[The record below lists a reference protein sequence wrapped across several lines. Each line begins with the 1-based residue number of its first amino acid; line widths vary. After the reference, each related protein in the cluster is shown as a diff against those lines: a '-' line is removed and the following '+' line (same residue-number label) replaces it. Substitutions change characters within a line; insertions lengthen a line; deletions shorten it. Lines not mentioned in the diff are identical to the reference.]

1 MPSGDG
7 PIGRGHR
14 ATLGRPVEPQT
25 PGAEAPDDASLA
37 TSPTAPA
44 VVAVVVA
51 RDPGAWLEE
60 SLSALTGQD
69 YPNLSVLVVDA
80 HSAEDL
86 KGRVG
91 AAAPRAFVRR
101 LDEDPGFGAAA
112 NEVLD
117 VVDGAAFYL
126 FCHDDIALAPDALR
140 IMVEEAYRSNAAVV
154 GPKLVD
160 WDDPRRLLQVGQGM
174 DHAGYGVP
182 IVERGEL
189 DQSQHDAV
197 RDVFS
202 VPGPCMLVRSDLFV
216 EIGGFDE
223 GISDFLDDVS
233 LSWRAQIAGARV
245 IVAPDARVRH
255 QDQVAQRR
263 GYDARRR
270 LQARHRLRIVLS
282 CYRPLGVLRAVV
294 QTLVLN
300 VAEVLYA
307 LVAGRRKRIGDVVM
321 AWGWNLRR
329 LGELHA
335 ARRQIKKFRRV
346 PDRAIRSSMSR
357 GSARLNQL
365 LRGQI
370 GRGDDR
376 FTGLARSG
384 RDVAGVL
391 RSGTLRAS
399 ASVWAVVVVVL
410 LAGSR
415 HLLTRGVPA
424 VGEMVDLGASP
435 LDLLRSFTS
444 GWRTAGLGSE
454 APAPTALGLFGVLGL
469 ASGGALGALRTLLTV
484 GLLPLGALF
493 AYRLPRRTGS
503 RWAQIAC
510 LLVYVSIPLPY
521 NALASGRWGA
531 LALYAGAPLVVGL
544 LARSSQVAPFG
555 LDRSGAQTSPST
567 PADSWWM
574 SVLALGLVTALVA
587 AILPVAVVVV
597 VVMALGLSLGGI
609 LALNTRGTVRMVATA
624 LGAAALAVA
633 LHLPWSADFFRPGT
647 TVSALTGPPRAEQA
661 SDLAA
666 LLRFEVGPLGS
677 APIGWSFLVAAALP
691 LVIGRGERHTWAV
704 RGWTLALV
712 SFGAAWAAQRGTFS
726 FALPPVE
733 VLLVPA
739 AIGLSLAT
747 AMGVSAFQV
756 DLPGYRFGWRQIAS
770 GLAAAAVLIG
780 LIPVLGGAFDGRWS
794 MPAGDHA
801 RGLAFIDTENDELPF
816 RVLWIG
822 DPAAMPLGGWE
833 LEEGL
838 AYGTTDA
845 GAPRPENLWVGSD
858 DGATGLLGEAID
870 LAQTG
875 QTARLGR
882 LLAPMGVRYVV
893 VPERLA
899 PAPFTSEPLPVPEA
913 LSATLSA
920 QLDLEPIDAF
930 EGLTVFRNQAFLP
943 VRSALPGSVE
953 IPAGGGVAAALGL
966 DLSRTPAV
974 LPDDE
979 GHLRWSGPIAEDTTM
994 LLSAAHS
1001 DGWEMEVDGK
1011 RVDLAK
1017 PFGWSTGFTVAAG
1030 GDATLGFRTSP
1041 VRYATVA
1048 VQALAWLLV
1057 VRILIR
1063 RRLNPVRPEPRS
1075 PS

>member
-1 MPSGDG
+1 M
-7 PIGRGHR
+7 
-14 ATLGRPVEPQT
+14 
-25 PGAEAPDDASLA
+25 
-37 TSPTAPA
+37 
-44 VVAVVVA
+44 AVVVA
-51 RDPGAWLEE
+51 RDPGAWFEE
-60 SLSALTGQD
+60 CLSSLLGQD
-69 YPNLSVLVVDA
+69 YPNLSILVIDA
-80 HSAEDL
+80 LSAGEL
-86 KGRVG
+86 TARVG
-91 AAAPRAFVRR
+91 AVAPGAFVRR

-112 NEVLD
+112 NEVLEI
-117 VVDGAAFYL
+117 VDGAAFYL
-126 FCHDDIALAPDALR
+126 FCHDDIAPAPDATR
-140 IMVEEAYRSNAAVV
+140 VMVEEAYRSNAAVV
-154 GPKLVD
+154 GPKLVE
-160 WDDPRRLLQVGQGM
+160 WDDPRQLLQVGQGM

-202 VPGPCMLVRSDLFV
+202 VPGPCMLVRSDLFG

-233 LSWRAQIAGARV
+233 LCWRAQIAGARV

-255 QDQVAQRR
+255 QDRLAQRR

-282 CYRPLGVLRAVV
+282 CYRPLGVVRAVA

-307 LVAGRRKRIGDVVM
+307 LVAGRRKRVGDVVF
-321 AWGWNLRR
+321 AWAWNLRR

-335 ARRQIKKFRRV
+335 ARRQVKAFRRV
-346 PDRAIRSSMSR
+346 PDREVRSSMSR

-399 ASVWAVVVVVL
+399 ASVWAAVIVVL

-424 VGEMVDLGASP
+424 VGELVDLGSSP

-454 APAPTALGLFGVLGL
+454 APAPTALGLFGILGL
-469 ASGGALGALRTLLTV
+469 AFGGAMGVLRTILTV
-484 GLLPLGALF
+484 GLLPLGAQF
-493 AYRLPRRTGS
+493 AYRLPRPTGS

-510 LLVYVSIPLPY
+510 LLVYISVPLPY
-521 NALASGRWGA
+521 NALANGRWGA
-531 LALYAGAPLVVGL
+531 LALYAAAPLVVGL
-544 LARSSQVAPFG
+544 LAGASRVAPFG
-555 LDRSGAQTSPST
+555 PDHGDGASASGSTST
-567 PADSWWM
+567 GRWWVH
-574 SVLALGLVTALVA
+574 VLSLGLVTALVA

-597 VVMALGLSLGGI
+597 VVMALGLSLGGV
-609 LALNTRGTVRMVATA
+609 LALNVRGTIRMVATA
-624 LGAAALAVA
+624 LGAAVLAIA
-633 LHLPWSADFFRPGT
+633 LHLPWSADFFTPGT
-647 TVSALTGPPRAEQA
+647 TVSALTGTPRAAQP

-677 APIGWSFLVAAALP
+677 APIGWCFLVAAALP
-691 LVIGRGERHTWAV
+691 LLIGRGERHTWAV

-739 AIGLSLAT
+739 ALGLALAA
-747 AMGVSAFQV
+747 AMGVCAFQV

-770 GLAAAAVLIG
+770 GVAAAAVVIG
-780 LIPVLGGAFDGRWS
+780 LIPVLGASFDGRWS
-794 MPAGDHA
+794 LPAGDHA
-801 RGLAFIDTENDELPF
+801 RALGFLDTENDEMPF
-816 RVLWIG
+816 RVLWLG
-822 DPAAMPLGGWE
+822 DPAALPLAGWE

-838 AYGTTDA
+838 AYGTTGA

-858 DGATGLLGEAID
+858 DGATRLLGDAVD
-870 LAQTG
+870 LARTG

-882 LLAPMGVRYVV
+882 ILAPMGVRYVV

-899 PAPFTSEPLPVPEA
+899 PAPFTSEPLPVPGA

-953 IPAGGGVAAALGL
+953 IPTGGGVAAALGL
-966 DLSRTPAV
+966 DLSGSPAV
-974 LPDDE
+974 LPDEE
-979 GHLRWSGPIAEDTTM
+979 GHLRWSGPVDDDTTV

-1001 DGWEMEVDGK
+1001 DGWELEVDGE
-1011 RVDLAK
+1011 RIDLAK
-1017 PFGWSTGFTVAAG
+1017 PFGWSTGFEVEAG
-1030 GDATLGFRTSP
+1030 GKATLGFHTSP
-1041 VRYATVA
+1041 VRYLILA
-1048 VQALAWLLV
+1048 VQALAWLVV
-1057 VRILIR
+1057 VRVLVR
-1063 RRLNPVRPEPRS
+1063 TRLNPVRPEHGTTA
-1075 PS
+1075 